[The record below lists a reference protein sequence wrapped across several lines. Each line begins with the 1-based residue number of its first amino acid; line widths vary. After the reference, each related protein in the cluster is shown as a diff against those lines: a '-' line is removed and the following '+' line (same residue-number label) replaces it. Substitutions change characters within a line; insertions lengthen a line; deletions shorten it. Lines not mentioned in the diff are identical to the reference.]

1 MSSTAPRLAIE
12 RTADST
18 VQVAPPNREIQELWF
33 RLSRTP
39 WTSLVLVPADE
50 GGSAAAAAA
59 ASLADVGRR
68 LRDAPVTFFILANS
82 IDYASA
88 GKITAAVASAGRNG
102 GTKDIA
108 PTGKVIVAIQPVV
121 VEPLGLAVTEAADVV
136 VLCVQL
142 GRTRIAAARR
152 TIELIGRERI
162 AGALLV
168 P

>member
-1 MSSTAPRLAIE
+1 MSSTAPQLAIE
-12 RTADST
+12 RSADAPL
-18 VQVAPPNREIQELWF
+18 QVGVPNREIQEMWF
-33 RLSRTP
+33 RLARTP
-39 WTSLVLVPADE
+39 WTSLVLVPADQ
-50 GGSAAAAAA
+50 GGSAAAAA

-102 GTKDIA
+102 STQTAA

-152 TIELIGRERI
+152 TIELIGRQRI